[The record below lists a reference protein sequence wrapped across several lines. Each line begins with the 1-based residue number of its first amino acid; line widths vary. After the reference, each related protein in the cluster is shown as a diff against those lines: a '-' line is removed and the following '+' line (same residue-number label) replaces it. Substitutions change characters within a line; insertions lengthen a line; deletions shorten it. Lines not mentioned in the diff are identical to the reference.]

1 MIIKK
6 CQSGGAYIVRSEE
19 KLEFDLEDISKR
31 FKTLAKTPV
40 LIIIKDKFEITV
52 YKNGKLMIKC
62 STEKEAGEQ
71 TEKIISR
78 KQ

>member
-6 CQSGGAYIVRSEE
+6 CQSGGAYIVRTEE
-19 KLEFDLEDISKR
+19 KVEFDFEDISKK

-40 LIIIKDKFEITV
+40 LIIVKDKFEITV

-62 STEKEAGEQ
+62 ETEKEAEEQ
-71 TEKIISR
+71 AQKIFI
-78 KQ
+78 K